1 MKNQMNQL
9 LQQAQAMQKKMV
21 EMQKQLDDMEVEG
34 QSGAGMVRITLSG
47 KSDMK
52 RIKIDKTLCDPNEV
66 DVLEDLV
73 IAAFNDA
80 RKKVED
86 LASQQMSSVTGGM
99 QLPPGFKL
107 F

>member
-9 LQQAQAMQKKMV
+9 LQQAQAMQKKMM
-21 EMQKQLDDMEVEG
+21 EMQQQLDTLEVEG
-34 QSGAGMVRITLSG
+34 QSGAGMVKVMLSG

-52 RIKIDKTLCDPNEV
+52 RIKIDASLCDPNEI
-66 DVLEDLV
+66 DMLEDLIV
-73 IAAFNDA
+73 AAFNDA

-86 LASQQMSSVTGGM
+86 AAAQQMASVTGGM
-99 QLPPGFKL
+99 QLPPGLKL

>member
-34 QSGAGMVRITLSG
+34 QAGAGMVKVVLSG
-47 KSDMK
+47 KSDLK
-52 RIKIDKTLCDPNEV
+52 RIKIDKTICDPNEV
-66 DVLEDLV
+66 DVLEDLIV
-73 IAAFNDA
+73 AAFNDA

-86 LASQQMSSVTGGM
+86 AAAAQMSSVTGGM
-99 QLPPGFKL
+99 QLPPGLKL

>member
-9 LQQAQAMQKKMV
+9 LQQAQAMQKKMM
-21 EMQKQLDDMEVEG
+21 EMQQQLDTLEVEG
-34 QSGAGMVRITLSG
+34 QSGAGMVKVTLSG

-52 RIKIDKTLCDPNEV
+52 RIKIDPSLCDPNEI
-66 DVLEDLV
+66 DVLEDLIV
-73 IAAFNDA
+73 AAFNDA

-86 LASQQMSSVTGGM
+86 AAAQQMASVTGGM
-99 QLPPGFKL
+99 QLPPGLKL

>member
-9 LQQAQAMQKKMV
+9 LQQAQAMQKKMM
-21 EMQKQLDDMEVEG
+21 EMQQQLDTLEVEG
-34 QSGAGMVRITLSG
+34 QSGAGMVKVTLSG

-52 RIKIDKTLCDPNEV
+52 RIKIDPSLCDPNEI

-73 IAAFNDA
+73 VAAFNDA

-86 LASQQMSSVTGGM
+86 AAAQQMASVTGGM
-99 QLPPGFKL
+99 QLPPGLKL

>member
-34 QSGAGMVRITLSG
+34 QSGAGMVKITLSG
-47 KSDMK
+47 KSEMK
-52 RIKIDKTLCDPNEV
+52 RIKIDPSLCDANEV
-66 DVLEDLV
+66 DVLEDLIV
-73 IAAFNDA
+73 AAFNDA

-86 LASQQMSSVTGGM
+86 AASQQMSSVTGGL
-99 QLPPGFKL
+99 QLPPGLKL

>member
-34 QSGAGMVRITLSG
+34 QAGAGMVKVVLSG
-47 KSDMK
+47 KSDLK
-52 RIKIDKTLCDPNEV
+52 RIKIDKTICDPNEV
-66 DVLEDLV
+66 DVLEDLIV
-73 IAAFNDA
+73 AAFNDA

-86 LASQQMSSVTGGM
+86 AAAAQM
-99 QLPPGFKL
+99 QLPPGLKL